1 MSKFC
6 ENLINLRKETK
17 VSQLKVANKLGVA
30 QQCVSRWEK
39 DLSEPTLSNLI
50 GLADFFG
57 VSLDYLVGR
66 KDF

>member
-1 MSKFC
+1 MSKFS
-6 ENLINLRKETK
+6 ENLINLRKDTK
-17 VSQLKVANKLGVA
+17 TSQIKIAEKLGVA

-39 DLSEPTLSNLI
+39 DLSEPTMTNLI
-50 GLADFFG
+50 GLADFVE